1 MSCISCSNKKMT
13 LKININE
20 KLLKILKR
28 VEGVLLT
35 LAKNEEQR
43 ENPN

>member
-13 LKININE
+13 LKINLNE
-20 KLLKILKR
+20 KLKNIKR

>member
-1 MSCISCSNKKMT
+1 MT